1 MMISNKEIEWLGL
14 YIPTLRFK
22 PDTKEIVG
30 QLDFCAKYDNES
42 RELKIDEGSKHL
54 EDFICDFFEIVICL
68 STLDGNGWPKVY
80 EVGGRHSQI
89 AKKCNVEIADLH
101 FNSDDDSCCLGLKF
115 PSKTSLGIRVFL
127 LEWVIP
133 FFYRL
138 SYTEAF
144 GIVASRNDLWGEYSH
159 GEEGKWEFLSEI
171 SKLAKLNLGRNSLCP
186 CESGKKYK
194 NCHLDDVESYKRQF
208 RQ

>member
-1 MMISNKEIEWLGL
+1 MKITEREMNWLES
-14 YIPTLRFK
+14 RF
-22 PDTKEIVG
+22 PNLQYDADTQKIIGE
-30 QLDFCAKYDNES
+30 LDFCAAYDAES
-42 RELKIDEGSKHL
+42 GKLTAGDSAINL
-54 EDFICDFFEIVICL
+54 ERFICDVFEIEIRL
-68 STLDGNGWPKVY
+68 GTLDTNGWPRVY
-80 EVGGRHSQI
+80 EVGGRHRQI
-89 AKKCNVEIADLH
+89 AKKCNVEITDLH

-159 GEEGKWEFLSEI
+159 GEEGKWEYLSEI

-208 RQ
+208 GQ